1 MRAISQNTRSIIVDS
16 GHWLMLALSLAL
28 VVYISIDTFDGSN
41 FLENRR
47 YMTFQLWV
55 CLFFIA
61 DFFVELI
68 FADDRWHYFRHR
80 WPFLLV
86 SIPYLN
92 IVTHFN
98 LPLTPEEIYFVRFIP
113 LTRAIYAMALA
124 VGYVSVHRITSLLA
138 SYLTV
143 LVSLLYCSSLVF
155 FYEEHSVN
163 PMVGSYWDA
172 LWWACMN
179 STTLGCDIYP
189 VQWPGKVLSA
199 VLSMMGMIMF
209 PLFTVYFTSLVRRY
223 SNSRQAQRPP
233 GRN

>member
-1 MRAISQNTRSIIVDS
+1 MTPKMKNIVTETS
-16 GHWLMLALSLAL
+16 HRLMLVLSLAL
-28 VVYISIDTFDGSN
+28 VVYISVDTFNGTN
-41 FLENRR
+41 FLENRH
-47 YMTFQLWV
+47 YMVFQLWV
-55 CLFFIA
+55 CIFFIV
-61 DFFVELI
+61 DFFVEWY
-68 FADDRWHYFRHR
+68 FAGNRRRYFARR

-92 IVTHFN
+92 LVTHYQIA
-98 LPLTPEEIYFVRFIP
+98 LTPDEVYFVRFVP
-113 LTRAIYAMALA
+113 LTRAIYAMALT
-124 VGYVSVHRITSLLA
+124 VGYVSVHRITSMLA

-143 LVSLLYCSSLVF
+143 MLSVLYCASLVF

-163 PMVGSYWDA
+163 PMVESYWDA

-189 VQWPGKVLSA
+189 AMWPGKVLSA

-209 PLFTVYFTSLVRRY
+209 PLFTVYFTSLVQRY
-223 SNSRQAQRPP
+223 SQRLPP